1 MTSGPHNDLGARLKA
16 EQEKLPGGD
25 VKSLLSTRVTKKN
38 ANWRKYTPK
47 PAKMKLNGCLEKFW
61 LLTGKEETASY

>member
-38 ANWRKYTPK
+38 ANWRKHTPK
-47 PAKMKLNGCLEKFW
+47 PAKMR
-61 LLTGKEETASY
+61 